1 MPFDSTDERRYP
13 STITGHLIKGWLLCA
28 VILAGAG
35 CQRSSGPEPEIRVD
49 WKITPQPV
57 RVGPVTVTVQLED
70 AAKKPV
76 SRVTIKVEADMS
88 HPGMS
93 PVFGEAE
100 ETTPGSYKAHLDLN
114 MGGDW
119 VVLLHIK
126 LPDARKIERQM
137 DVRVVPSN

>member
-1 MPFDSTDERRYP
+1 MDR
-13 STITGHLIKGWLLCA
+13 
-28 VILAGAG
+28 
-35 CQRSSGPEPEIRVD
+35 
-49 WKITPQPV
+49 KITPQPV
-57 RVGPVTVTVQLED
+57 RVGPATVTVQLAD

-76 SRVTIKVEADMS
+76 SRATIKVEADMS

-100 ETTPGSYKAHLDLN
+100 ETTPGSYQAHLDLN

>member
-1 MPFDSTDERRYP
+1 MIRQV
-13 STITGHLIKGWLLCA
+13 ITGRLLATSWIFSAFLALVSA
-28 VILAGAG
+28 VLLAVAG
-35 CQRSSGPEPEIRVD
+35 CHRSGRPEPEIRVD
-49 WKITPQPV
+49 REITPQPV
-57 RVGPVTVTVQLED
+57 RVGPATVTVHLTD

-76 SRVTIKVEADMS
+76 SRATIKVEADMS

-100 ETTPGSYKAHLDLN
+100 ETAPGSYQAHLDLN

-126 LPDARKIERQM
+126 LSDARQIERKM
-137 DVRVVPSN
+137 DVRVVQSN